1 MMNNADIGNHVCV
14 QESGGERLGHI
25 QGTRS
30 SALEHRVWG
39 KEKIER

>member
-1 MMNNADIGNHVCV
+1 MCAGTRR
-14 QESGGERLGHI
+14 GEVMHI

-39 KEKIER
+39 KEKIEI